1 MFSGALSLKPHGVT
15 DSECLASRNPACL
28 ALDVSWWQGRRVRGF
43 APPSR
48 PCAARG
54 GGACGRPLLP
64 PPRGGAGSL
73 GVRTRVELPFPAAA
87 PPDPTRP
94 GPTRPGAAL
103 GSRGLSRSDSGASPR
118 ARRLLRGPPPRTYGP
133 GRPPDSRPEPGSGIG
148 VDRLPTRGS
157 LGPGGPA
164 RPWRPFLETQA
175 NWSLGRCGPLVL
187 GRAGLPVSASEAQAS
202 EEGMEGREPGASL
215 RFLTT

>member
-1 MFSGALSLKPHGVT
+1 MPRQVAP
-15 DSECLASRNPACL
+15 
-28 ALDVSWWQGRRVRGF
+28 VRPG
-43 APPSR
+43 
-48 PCAARG
+48 G
-54 GGACGRPLLP
+54 GGACGRPLLLLP

-73 GVRTRVELPFPAAA
+73 GARTRVELPFPAAA

-94 GPTRPGAAL
+94 DPARPGPARPGAAL

-148 VDRLPTRGS
+148 VDRLATRGN

-175 NWSLGRCGPLVL
+175 NWSLGRCGPLAL
-187 GRAGLPVSASEAQAS
+187 GRAGLLVSASAAQAS

>member
-43 APPSR
+43 APPGR

-54 GGACGRPLLP
+54 GGACGLPLPAGVL
-64 PPRGGAGSL
+64 GAWALAL
-73 GVRTRVELPFPAAA
+73 GWSCLSQRRRR
-87 PPDPTRP
+87 PTRP
-94 GPTRPGAAL
+94 DPARPGAAL

-148 VDRLPTRGS
+148 VDRLATRGS
-157 LGPGGPA
+157 NLGPGSPA

-175 NWSLGRCGPLVL
+175 NWSLGRCGPLAL
-187 GRAGLPVSASEAQAS
+187 GRAGLLVSASAAQAS

>member
-1 MFSGALSLKPHGVT
+1 MFSGALSLKPRGVT

-43 APPSR
+43 APPGR

-54 GGACGRPLLP
+54 GGACGRPLPPPP

-73 GVRTRVELPFPAAA
+73 GARTRVELPFPAAA
-87 PPDPTRP
+87 PPDPA
-94 GPTRPGAAL
+94 RPGAAL

-148 VDRLPTRGS
+148 VDRLATRGS
-157 LGPGGPA
+157 NLGPGSPA

-175 NWSLGRCGPLVL
+175 NWSLGRCGPLAL
-187 GRAGLPVSASEAQAS
+187 GRAGLLVSASAAQAS

-215 RFLTT
+215 SFLTT